1 MPKKRVKVIVD
12 KPIEVLAANGET
24 ALVLEPGRRKGTVI
38 VFIDDGIEVLFR
50 DLTSPPSGEK
60 MLGPI
65 ELFVKT
71 DPWEDWDDDENN
83 EDDDK

>member
-1 MPKKRVKVIVD
+1 MPEEHVKVIVD
-12 KPIEVLAANGET
+12 KHIEVLAANGET
-24 ALVLEPGRRKGTVI
+24 ILVLEPGRSKGTVI

-71 DPWEDWDDDENN
+71 DPWEDWDEDDEDND
-83 EDDDK
+83 E